1 MFAEKTDDYSVF
13 CSVVVVQI
21 LHVLM
26 VPLSVFV
33 ALGVLLFSTV
43 SALELT
49 GAKWDAETL
58 VRPCLWCCYFRCYK
72 SVSGGLHQ

>member
-21 LHVLM
+21 LPVLV

-49 GAKWDAETL
+49 AAKWDAETL
-58 VRPCLWCCYFRCYK
+58 VRPCLLCCYFRCYK
-72 SVSGGLHQ
+72 SVSD